1 MTEQDFNNNV
11 QQIGI
16 IAACIII
23 AFGVIAAFLKYNLKR

>member
-23 AFGVIAAFLKYNLKR
+23 AFGIITAFLKYYLKK